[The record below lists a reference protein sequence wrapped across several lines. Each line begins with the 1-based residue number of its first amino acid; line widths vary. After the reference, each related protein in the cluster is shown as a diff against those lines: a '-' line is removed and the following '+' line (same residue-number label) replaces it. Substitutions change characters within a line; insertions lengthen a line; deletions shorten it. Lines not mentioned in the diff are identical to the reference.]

1 MQKIPPL
8 ATLIALWC
16 VCSFKASATVIV
28 DDAAI
33 VPFPGGPPDQLL
45 TLTQSIPLGQ
55 GMFAFRISFL
65 GSDQFRFTGVGAAE
79 VSSLFAVN
87 AGDALDPAFALSH
100 TPVVTNAVGGRNNNV
115 IVFAP
120 GQSILIGYW
129 DDRNSFNQVPDG
141 NDNYG
146 WVNIT
151 RTASLLGASSS
162 ATAIG
167 GGIIVGTTMQ
177 VPEPASLSLLGCGMV
192 LLIFLRRVYSRSLK
206 A

>member
-1 MQKIPPL
+1 MGNITRL
-8 ATLIALWC
+8 ANLMALCC
-16 VCSFKASATVIV
+16 VFSFKASATVIV
-28 DDAAI
+28 NDAAI

-45 TLTQSIPLGQ
+45 TLTQSIPVGQ
-55 GMFAFRISFL
+55 GMFAFRIAFL

-100 TPVVTNAVGGRNNNV
+100 TPLATNAVGGPNNNV
-115 IVFAP
+115 LVFAP

-129 DDRNSFNQVPDG
+129 DDRNAFNGVPDA

-151 RTASLLGASSS
+151 RTGTLLGASSS

-177 VPEPASLSLLGCGMV
+177 IPEPASVLLLACGMG
-192 LLIFLRRVYSRSLK
+192 LLIFFRRAFRVSPK

>member
-1 MQKIPPL
+1 MRKIPSL
-8 ATLIALWC
+8 ATSIALWC
-16 VCSFKASATVIV
+16 VFSFKASATVIMN
-28 DDAAI
+28 DAAI

-45 TLTQSIPLGQ
+45 TLTQSIPVGQ
-55 GMFAFRISFL
+55 GMFAFRIAFL

-79 VSSLFAVN
+79 ASSLFAVN

-100 TPVVTNAVGGRNNNV
+100 TPLVTNLLSGPNTNV
-115 IVFAP
+115 LVFTP
-120 GQSILIGYW
+120 NQSILIGYW
-129 DDRNSFNQVPDG
+129 DDRNFNMAPDA

-151 RTASLLGASSS
+151 RAASLLQASSS

-177 VPEPASLSLLGCGMV
+177 IPEPASVLLVACGMG
-192 LLIFLRRVYSRSLK
+192 LIFFRRAFRVSPG